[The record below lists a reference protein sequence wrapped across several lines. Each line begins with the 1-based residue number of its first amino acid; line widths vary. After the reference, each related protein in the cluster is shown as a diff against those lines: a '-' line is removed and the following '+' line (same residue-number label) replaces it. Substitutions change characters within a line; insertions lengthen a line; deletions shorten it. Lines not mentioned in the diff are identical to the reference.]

1 MNERRIVPR
10 WQINRQAKV
19 KLEGA
24 ECFSD
29 CQIRDINLK
38 GLQICLGLKLQKD
51 SFLKLCIS
59 LAEDYILD
67 IETWVVWHKTIGD
80 SNTYGLY
87 FTRIKDNDKEKIYR
101 FVYKFCPEQI
111 KRQYWQDTIIE
122 KRGGEVMQSPSFEDK
137 RIFERFSTRLPLK
150 FLDLYSNKEG
160 RGEALDISA
169 KGIGLVANTELE
181 AQVPLELW
189 LEIPDKGEPLYA
201 RGKVV
206 WSEMLEENKCRLGVN
221 LEKANLMGLGR
232 ALRTI

>member
-1 MNERRIVPR
+1 MNERRNIPR

-24 ECFSD
+24 ESFTD
-29 CQIRDINLK
+29 CQVKDINFK
-38 GLQICLGLKLQKD
+38 GIQISLGLKLQKD

-59 LAEDYILD
+59 LVEDYILD

-101 FVYKFCPEQI
+101 FVHKFCPEQI
-111 KRQYWQDTIIE
+111 KRQFYQDTIIE
-122 KRGGEVMQSPSFEDK
+122 KRGGGIMPKQGFEDK

-160 RGEALDISA
+160 RGETLDISA

-189 LEIPDKGEPLYA
+189 LEIPDKGDPFYA
-201 RGKVV
+201 RGKVI
-206 WSEMLEENKCRLGVN
+206 WSNMVTPDEYRVGVN
-221 LEKANLMGLGR
+221 LEKADLVGLSR
-232 ALRTI
+232 VLRTL